1 MSKANQHD
9 TLDALF
15 SAARSIDRRHFLAA
29 GAGGI
34 AAASSSVEAIAKP
47 AAEKFNEEDRKHM
60 AQAIDLMR
68 KAGVV
73 ERTGGAFGAVIVR
86 NGEVLSATGNSV
98 LRDNDPSAHA
108 EVNAIRAACKK
119 VGAPNLKGA
128 TMYTS
133 CECCPMC
140 YATAYWARLDRIV
153 YAAAW
158 TDYAD
163 LFDDQNI
170 GTDMKLPYAKRK
182 VKVSQFMQKDAQ
194 AVWQEFRKLP
204 DRAKY

>member
-1 MSKANQHD
+1 MANEE
-9 TLDALF
+9 TSLDRLF
-15 SAARSIDRRHFLAA
+15 ATARTVDRRHFLAVGA
-29 GAGGI
+29 GAV
-34 AAASSSVEAIAKP
+34 AAASIAGDAEAKP
-47 AAEKFNEEDRKHM
+47 APLNDDDRKYM
-60 AQAIDLMR
+60 AQAIEMMR

-86 NGEVLSATGNSV
+86 NGEVLSSTGNSV

-119 VGAPNLKGA
+119 IGAPNLKGA

-153 YAAAW
+153 YAASW

-170 GTDMKLPYAKRK
+170 GMDMKLPYAKRK
-182 VKVSQFMQKDAQ
+182 VKIQQLMRGDAQ
-194 AVWQEFRKLP
+194 KVWNEFRKLP
-204 DRAKY
+204 DHAKY

>member
-1 MSKANQHD
+1 MSKANEHD
-9 TLDALF
+9 SLDALF

-34 AAASSSVEAIAKP
+34 VAASSSVDALAKP
-47 AAEKFNEEDRKHM
+47 AADKFTEEDRKHM
-60 AQAIDLMR
+60 AHAIDLMR

-119 VGAPNLKGA
+119 IGVPNLKGA

-170 GTDMKLPYAKRK
+170 GTDMKLPYGRRK